1 MTDTLILHKDG
12 MVSINDKH
20 GGICAGS
27 LEDSLDFLEWF
38 TGIRSME
45 VFNESMVFNNEGRM
59 VRLVKE

>member
-1 MTDTLILHKDG
+1 MSDTLILHQDG

-45 VFNESMVFNNEGRM
+45 VFNESMVFNNDGRM